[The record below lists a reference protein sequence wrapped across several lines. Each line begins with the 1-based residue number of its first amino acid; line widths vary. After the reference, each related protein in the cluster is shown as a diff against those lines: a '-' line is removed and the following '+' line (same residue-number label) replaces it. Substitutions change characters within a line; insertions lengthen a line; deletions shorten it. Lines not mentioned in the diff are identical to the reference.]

1 MDIRHNLETASRS
14 SQQPL
19 AFPSNIFRGY
29 MLPSMEGSNPLYFV
43 QLGDERRTL
52 SLLLRITDFI
62 HFMNYFFF
70 KVYSFLVWIPP
81 SPITVLKIKMGKM
94 SVLTDVLLQV
104 QLFWQKLSF
113 QESLFVR
120 VNQLSSTIFFL
131 TRKILRHDSFIMIRT
146 FHYLTFE
153 C

>member
-1 MDIRHNLETASRS
+1 MDIRHNRETASRS

-19 AFPSNIFRGY
+19 AFSSNIFRGY
-29 MLPSMEGSNPLYFV
+29 MLPSMEGSNLLYFV

-81 SPITVLKIKMGKM
+81 SPITVLKIKMGKIN
-94 SVLTDVLLQV
+94 SQNQKWILIQYSASLLNSFFWSYDLTLC
-104 QLFWQKLSF
+104 QLQKLMSAV
-113 QESLFVR
+113 SCLIGKT
-120 VNQLSSTIFFL
+120 L
-131 TRKILRHDSFIMIRT
+131 
-146 FHYLTFE
+146 
-153 C
+153 

>member
-62 HFMNYFFF
+62 HFMNFFFFF
-70 KVYSFLVWIPP
+70 KFILFLFEFHHPLSQYSRLRWVRCLY
-81 SPITVLKIKMGKM
+81 SQM
-94 SVLTDVLLQV
+94 SCYRCSYFD
-104 QLFWQKLSF
+104 KSCLSR
-113 QESLFVR
+113 R
-120 VNQLSSTIFFL
+120 VCL
-131 TRKILRHDSFIMIRT
+131 
-146 FHYLTFE
+146 
-153 C
+153 